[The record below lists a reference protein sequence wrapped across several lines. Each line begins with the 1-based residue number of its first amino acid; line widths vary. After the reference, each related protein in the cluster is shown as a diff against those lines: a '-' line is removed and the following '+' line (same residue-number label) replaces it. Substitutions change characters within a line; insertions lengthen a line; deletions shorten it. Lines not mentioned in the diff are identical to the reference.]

1 MRAAAFLAATI
12 VAVGIYLA
20 IAAVF
25 AFSPAV
31 IGLGSLLIG
40 FVGAVAMMVPAST
53 AAARTAA

>member
-1 MRAAAFLAATI
+1 MRAASFLAATV
-12 VAVGIYLA
+12 VAIGVYLA

-40 FVGAVAMMVPAST
+40 VVGAVAMMVPASSAT
-53 AAARTAA
+53 ARSAA

>member
-1 MRAAAFLAATI
+1 MRAAAFLAATV
-12 VAVGIYLA
+12 VAIGVYLA

-40 FVGAVAMMVPAST
+40 VGGAVAMMVPASS
-53 AAARTAA
+53 AAARSAT